1 MLASVLPLLV
11 SGIVAWK
18 QPYKPV
24 SNPEDVRA
32 AMVQHQKTGDEVFLR
47 GTVLTI
53 VTKSAAPKVQF
64 SSPIQAKLSKVEGTD
79 YWAAQLEG
87 KNWNQAF
94 FSYSIQDGSD
104 RSKIKTKNWFG
115 PLAPRFPRQV
125 SSVKGT
131 LETFELEM
139 GNSGMKRK
147 VLVYLPPNAPK
158 GIPVV
163 YLTDGE
169 SARSYAP
176 AVEAAIQDGQLRPIA
191 MVGVYSGPYQGK
203 IEEGYDVELDLRAT
217 EYLHV
222 LGKPDFERHLKFFSG
237 QVPAWAEQKFG
248 VSNRRADR
256 VLHGFSNGGAFAV
269 VASIL
274 SPEVFGHVLPYS
286 VAATDN
292 PMNLQKLFG
301 AQRLPDYYFASGTLE
316 PFIENSYR
324 MAKLFQDNRAKV
336 VQRNYFESGHDFL
349 MWNLAFVN
357 HLKQIFP
364 KE

>member
-1 MLASVLPLLV
+1 MFVYALPLLV
-11 SGIVAWK
+11 SSIVGWTE
-18 QPYKPV
+18 PYKPA
-24 SNPEDVRA
+24 SNPEDLRA
-32 AMVQHQKTGDEVFLR
+32 AIAQHQKTGKEVFLQ

-53 VTKSAAPKVQF
+53 VTKSVAPKVQF
-64 SSPIQAKLSKVEGTD
+64 SSPIRAKLSKVEGTD

-104 RSKIKTKNWFG
+104 RSKIRLKDWFG
-115 PLAPRFPRQV
+115 PQAPKPHRQV
-125 SSVKGT
+125 SKVQGN

-139 GNSGMKRK
+139 GASGMKRK

-158 GIPVV
+158 GVPVV

-176 AVEAAIQDGQLRPIA
+176 AVEAAIQDGQIRPIA
-191 MVGVYSGPYQGK
+191 LVGVFSGPYQGK
-203 IEEGYDVELDLRAT
+203 FEDGYDVDLDLRAT

-222 LGKPDFERHLKFFSG
+222 LGKPDFERHLNFFSV

-256 VLHGFSNGGAFAV
+256 ILHGFSNGGAFVV

-274 SPEVFGHVLPYS
+274 APEVFGHVLPYS
-286 VAATDN
+286 VAATDTAAG
-292 PMNLQKLFG
+292 LQKLFG
-301 AQRLPDYYFASGTLE
+301 AQQLPDYYFASGTME

-324 MAKLFQDNRAKV
+324 MAKLFQGNRAKV
-336 VQRNYFESGHDFL
+336 VQRNYFEAGHDFL
-349 MWNLAFVN
+349 LWSLAFVN
-357 HLKQIFP
+357 HLKQIVP
-364 KE
+364 KT